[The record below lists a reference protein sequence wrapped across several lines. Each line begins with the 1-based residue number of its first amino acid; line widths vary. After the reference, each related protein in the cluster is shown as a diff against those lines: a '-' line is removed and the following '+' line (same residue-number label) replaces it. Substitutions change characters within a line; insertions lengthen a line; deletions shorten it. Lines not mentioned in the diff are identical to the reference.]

1 MVDKYVNWA
10 NNGWGKKVAKKLGL
24 PQPVKLKR
32 YSKDRADVNS
42 KVLIGAF
49 EAKETSVQLLRISG
63 ELPVNTFIAKDGEV
77 YRKNFETETL
87 LEDNTIKFHSLIFD
101 ATEIKMI

>member
-49 EAKETSVQLLRISG
+49 EADICTI
-63 ELPVNTFIAKDGEV
+63 IAYFGRAPCK
-77 YRKNFETETL
+77 YFYC
-87 LEDNTIKFHSLIFD
+87 
-101 ATEIKMI
+101 